1 MEFIK
6 GNNQTTETKIK
17 IVTALPATGNEN
29 DIILVKEDGIYQY
42 KNSQWN
48 CVTSFIAAVAPPII
62 GEIRASIGTPDS
74 NWLLC
79 NGGTFAAASYPQ
91 LYSLLGSTTLPDFR
105 EVIPVGVG
113 TNGTDSVVDHDTFT
127 LGQKKDWNLQTHCHS
142 KTENNHTHA
151 VSATFSHKHKYPI
164 FCWKYY
170 NYNECCYNLYC
181 GAHYGRWCYNTNVC
195 VWSAL
200 TVGSSSGK
208 WCTAPAVGNP
218 SSGTAILRVNSYG
231 VNFYI
236 RAK

>member
-6 GNNQTTETKIK
+6 GNNNSTQKNIK
-17 IVTALPATGNEN
+17 VYNTLPSAANEN
-29 DIILVKEDGIYQY
+29 DLAIVQESGIYEY

-48 CVTSFIAAVAPPII
+48 LIISFIKTAAPPII
-62 GEIRASIGTPDS
+62 GEIKASIGQPDS
-74 NWLLC
+74 DWLLC
-79 NGGTFAAASYPQ
+79 DGSTFSSATYPQ

-113 TNGTDSVVDHDTFT
+113 QNSTNTIPDHDVFT
-127 LGQKKDWNLQTHCHS
+127 LGQKKDWNLQTHFHC
-142 KTENNHTHA
+142 KTEANHTHSLS
-151 VSATFSHKHKYPI
+151 SATPAHTH
-164 FCWKYY
+164 
-170 NYNECCYNLYC
+170 NYSIYCNMCYCYC
-181 GAHYGRWCYNTNVC
+181 YAQQFYGAQYGRWCYNTNAE
-195 VWSAL
+195 VWSSL

-208 WCTAPAVGNP
+208 WSTSPSVGNP